1 MQKNYKIDL
10 IEQPISNF
18 LEVLNDIY
26 LPLITK
32 KALNL
37 YVFYLSNNKKEFLDL
52 DIYNEN
58 EITSDEFYLLNKT
71 LISLKLI
78 KLFEGEEDSLIKVFS
93 PLSGF
98 NFFQSIALRT
108 VFLSKVDEKYSKEMF
123 NKYLFKINKK
133 YKEITYSLNDC
144 FSFDSLNNKELINS
158 IDKSKA
164 LTINGKFSIA
174 KCFIVIKKEFPN
186 LKIEDLSSEEILKI
200 TELSN
205 LYGISESKIGNMLIK
220 SIDINK
226 EYGKKVDFTKFN
238 KQVEMYIKY
247 DQKLQSDKNKNDN
260 IKLDLLND
268 SSNSKLIEYYL
279 TIAPLKLIEDRTK
292 GIKASKKELD
302 ILNVLNNKYS
312 LSNGLINVI
321 FDYLLNQYGFIN
333 NQYAEDIARVFKRK
347 DINGVFEA
355 LDYLSSKKKNSINK
369 EDKKVENKVVI
380 NKKEEVIK
388 KEDKKISYLFD
399 ETDDIKTDFD

>member
-37 YVFYLSNNKKEFLDL
+37 YIFYLSNNKKEFLDL
-52 DIYNEN
+52 DIYSEN
-58 EITSDEFYLLNKT
+58 EITSDELYLLHKV

-78 KLFEGEEDSLIKVFS
+78 RVFEGEEDSLIKVFS

-108 VFLSKVDEKYSKEMF
+108 VFLSKVDEKYAKDMF

-133 YKEITYSLNDC
+133 YKEISYSLNDC
-144 FSFDSLNNKELINS
+144 FSFDFANNKELINS

-174 KCFIVIKKEFPN
+174 KCFIVVKKELPN
-186 LKIEDLSSEEILKI
+186 LKIEDLSSGEILKI

-205 LYGISESKIGNMLIK
+205 LYGINESKIGNMLVK
-220 SIDINK
+220 SIDVNN

-238 KQVEMYIKY
+238 KQVELYVKY
-247 DQKLQSDKNKNDN
+247 DQKLQSDKKKNDN

-279 TIAPLKLIEDRTK
+279 NTAPLKLIEDRTK
-292 GIKASKKELD
+292 GIKASKQELD
-302 ILNVLNNKYS
+302 TLNILNNKYS

-321 FDYLLNQYGFIN
+321 FDYLLTQYGFIN
-333 NQYAEDIARVFKRK
+333 SQYAEDLARVFKRK

-355 LDYLSSKKKNSINK
+355 LDYLSLKKKNYLNK
-369 EDKKVENKVVI
+369 DE
-380 NKKEEVIK
+380 NKKENIMQVNTKEEV

-399 ETDDIKTDFD
+399 DNDDIKTDFD

>member
-26 LPLITK
+26 LPLIAK

-37 YVFYLSNNKKEFLDL
+37 YIFYLSNNKKECLDL
-52 DIYNEN
+52 DIFDEN
-58 EITSDEFYLLNKT
+58 NISSDEFYLLNKT

-78 KLFEGEEDSLIKVFS
+78 RIFESEEDSLIKVFS

-108 VFLSKVDEKYSKEMF
+108 VFLSKVDEKYAKDMF

-133 YKEITYSLNDC
+133 YREITYSLNDS
-144 FSFDSLNNKELINS
+144 FSFDSFNNNELINS
-158 IDKSKA
+158 SLKTKS
-164 LTINGKFSIA
+164 LTINGKFSIG
-174 KCFIVIKKEFPN
+174 KCFIIIKKEFPN

-205 LYGISESKIGNMLIK
+205 LYGINEAKIGNMLIK
-220 SIDINK
+220 SIDINN
-226 EYGKKVDFTKFN
+226 EYGKKIDFNKFN
-238 KQVEMYIKY
+238 KQVELYVKY
-247 DQKLQSDKNKNDN
+247 DQKLQNDKKKNDN
-260 IKLDLLND
+260 VKLDLLND

-279 TIAPLKLIEDRTK
+279 NTAPLKLIEDRTK
-292 GIKASKKELD
+292 GIKASKQELD
-302 ILNVLNNKYS
+302 TLNVLNNKYS

-333 NQYAEDIARVFKRK
+333 NQYAEDLARVFKRK
-347 DINGVFEA
+347 DIDGVFEA
-355 LDYLSSKKKNSINK
+355 LDYLSSKKKNNINK
-369 EDKKVENKVVI
+369 EENKKENTKII
-380 NKKEEVIK
+380 NKKEEVK
-388 KEDKKISYLFD
+388 KDKKITYLFD
-399 ETDDIKTDFD
+399 DSEDIETDFD